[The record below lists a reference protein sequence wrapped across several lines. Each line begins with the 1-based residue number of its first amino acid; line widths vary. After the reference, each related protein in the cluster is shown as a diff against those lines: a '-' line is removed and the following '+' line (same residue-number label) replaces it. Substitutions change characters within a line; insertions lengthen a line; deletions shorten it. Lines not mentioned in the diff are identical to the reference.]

1 MDSQIIPMV
10 YGLKVLK
17 LGSVFVS
24 ANISANYMSQVYMEK
39 VLVNQENPQ
48 PLVNLIWMFLLIDSI
63 ITIFILALA
72 YISGTFINKNMS
84 TVITLL
90 ALDTAVVLTNI
101 ALFGSIV
108 ATVMNNKKFFM
119 YKDDGLRA
127 IRALKEILTYFGM
140 VFCLMPVFIAFQP
153 FVSPPQPKTN

>member
-48 PLVNLIWMFLLIDSI
+48 PLVNFIWMFLLIDVI
-63 ITIFILALA
+63 ITVFILALA
-72 YISGTFINKNMS
+72 YISGTFVNKDMS
-84 TVITLL
+84 TVVNLL
-90 ALDTAVVLTNI
+90 ALDTSVVLVNI
-101 ALFGSIV
+101 ALFGSVV

-127 IRALKEILTYFGM
+127 IRGLKEIIIYFGM
-140 VFCLMPVFIAFQP
+140 IFCLMPVFIAFKP
-153 FVSPPQPKTN
+153 YVMSSPKTN

>member
-39 VLVNQENPQ
+39 VLVNQEYPQ
-48 PLVNLIWMFLLIDSI
+48 PLVNFIWMFLLIDVI
-63 ITIFILALA
+63 ITVFILALA
-72 YISGTFINKNMS
+72 YISGTFVNKNMS
-84 TVITLL
+84 TVVNLL
-90 ALDTAVVLTNI
+90 ALDTSVVLVNI
-101 ALFGSIV
+101 ALFGSVV

-127 IRALKEILTYFGM
+127 IRGLKEIIIYFGM
-140 VFCLMPVFIAFQP
+140 MFCLMPVFIAFKP
-153 FVSPPQPKTN
+153 YVMSSPKTN

>member
-17 LGSVFVS
+17 LGSVFIS

-48 PLVNLIWMFLLIDSI
+48 PLVNFIWMFLLIDVI
-63 ITIFILALA
+63 ITAFILALA
-72 YISGTFINKNMS
+72 YISGTFVNSNMS
-84 TVITLL
+84 TVVNLL
-90 ALDTAVVLTNI
+90 ALDTSVVLINI
-101 ALFGSIV
+101 AIFGSIV

-127 IRALKEILTYFGM
+127 IRGLKEIIIYFGM
-140 VFCLMPVFIAFQP
+140 MFCLMPVFIAFKP
-153 FVSPPQPKTN
+153 FVMSSSKTN

>member
-10 YGLKVLK
+10 YGLKILK
-17 LGSVFVS
+17 LGSVFIS

-48 PLVNLIWMFLLIDSI
+48 PLVNFVWMFLLIDI
-63 ITIFILALA
+63 IVTVFILALA
-72 YISGTFINKNMS
+72 YISGTFLNSNMTKVIS
-84 TVITLL
+84 LLGIDATVTLL
-90 ALDTAVVLTNI
+90 NI
-101 ALFGSIV
+101 AIFGSIV

-127 IRALKEILTYFGM
+127 IRALKEIMIYFGI
-140 VFCLMPVFIAFQP
+140 VFCLVPVFM
-153 FVSPPQPKTN
+153 FVNKA